1 MTAKAKGWRYGR
13 VSPLLE
19 MGPAL
24 LFYQIPFVTFLF
36 LSVLTAKM
44 LRFVDRPGQVLMWDL
59 DGSEKPLCTERPAVF
74 LHPILSTQ
82 LLPAKAGRLF
92 SA

>member
-1 MTAKAKGWRYGR
+1 MGAFHLFADMSVLLYER

-24 LFYQIPFVTFLF
+24 PFYQTPFVTFLF

-44 LRFVDRPGQVLMWDL
+44 LRFVDGLGEDSSAEMASWPTIQCAAPPGT
-59 DGSEKPLCTERPAVF
+59 G
-74 LHPILSTQ
+74 
-82 LLPAKAGRLF
+82 
-92 SA
+92 